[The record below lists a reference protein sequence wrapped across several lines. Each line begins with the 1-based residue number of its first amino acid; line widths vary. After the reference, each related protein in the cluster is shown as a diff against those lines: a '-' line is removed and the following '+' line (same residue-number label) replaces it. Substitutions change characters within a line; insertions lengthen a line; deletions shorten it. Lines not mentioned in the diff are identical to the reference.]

1 PGAGPGSCSRGWS
14 SCSTPACGTPGRR
27 PTTAEAARPRRPRRS
42 AVPRSRSCAGWRS
55 APTGEFTRMD
65 RFQTSV
71 IDTGETEIFLRH
83 GGSGPPV
90 ALLHGFPQ
98 THLMWRDLAP
108 RLAERFTVHCLDLRG
123 YGRSGCPP
131 SSSDHAAYA
140 KRALGRDVVAVM
152 RALGHERFGIVG
164 HDRGGRV
171 AYRTA
176 LDHPDRVAW
185 LVVLDILPIDVSWD
199 RADARLA
206 LGFWPW
212 ALLAQP
218 EPLPER
224 LLLAAPEAVV
234 DHALGGAPGLPGGVE
249 RSGPRARDLRGVPGR
264 RDGRS

>member
-1 PGAGPGSCSRGWS
+1 
-14 SCSTPACGTPGRR
+14 
-27 PTTAEAARPRRPRRS
+27 
-42 AVPRSRSCAGWRS
+42 
-55 APTGEFTRMD
+55 MD